1 MGEVG
6 CLKDGIFQNLQ
17 VEGDFRTGIALFS
30 GALSTIKGADLK
42 KTATSTAG
50 PSQIV
55 IGKEGNF
62 GGDVNPFALDGTTA
76 QYPLGTT
83 LYYGNRVFKYANI
96 EGQPAAGTCLQTLE
110 AVATHRDLTTAV
122 NAAGSRSYTV
132 TLGSDAVTENL
143 YAEGFVH
150 VNDVDGQGQLLQIA
164 SHDSAAGNA
173 ALVLT
178 LYDAVVVATT
188 VNSKTDL
195 IANPYQDLVAA
206 PTTFTGAIVG
216 ISPMLGVDENFG
228 WVQVSGIASVL
239 YNVNGAG
246 ATLELGGKVIRS
258 DETAGAVM
266 GSTVAASAD
275 EAHQSIGTVMVVNGT
290 GDNIVI
296 LMEPTGF

>member
-6 CLKDGIFQNLQ
+6 CLKDGNFQNLQ
-17 VEGDFRTGIALFS
+17 VEGDTSLFS
-30 GALSTIKGADLK
+30 GTLSTIKGADLK
-42 KTATSTAG
+42 KTATSSAG

-55 IGKEGNF
+55 IGKEGNL

-96 EGQPAAGTCLQTLE
+96 EGAPAAGVCLQSLA
-110 AVATHRDLTTAV
+110 AVSTHRNLVTAV
-122 NAAGSRSYTV
+122 NAVGSRSYTV
-132 TLGSDAVTENL
+132 TLGGSNAATENQ

-150 VNDVDGQGQLLQIA
+150 VNDDVGQGQLLQIA
-164 SHDSAAGNA
+164 SHPAAAHSNT
-173 ALVLT
+173 LLLT

-188 VNSKTDL
+188 TDSKTDL

-216 ISPMLGVDENFG
+216 ISAGVGVDENFG
-228 WVQVSGIASVL
+228 WVQVSGIASVG
-239 YNVNGAG
+239 YTVNGAG
-246 ATLELGGKVIRS
+246 DTIELGGKVIRS
-258 DETAGAVM
+258 DETAGHVM